1 MTTTTTDDL
10 RAKLAADPGAVIE
23 TVAKDNGVTPR
34 AVVTAMP
41 ESMRRFA
48 KGDAFADVFLMV
60 MGEVA
65 QWGEVTLIVNTDDGI
80 MEFTGPV
87 PPGAVSRGYYN
98 LSGRTGLHGHL
109 RHDRCAGVA
118 FMERPFFGR
127 LSASI
132 ILFNS
137 DGGIMFK
144 IFVGRDEKR
153 ELLAS
158 QLAAFRALADRLC
171 TTPRRAE

>member
-1 MTTTTTDDL
+1 MTTTELTKSKADL
-10 RAKLAADPGAVIE
+10 RAKLAAEPGAVIE
-23 TVAKDNGVTPR
+23 TVAQEFSVRSR
-34 AVVTAMP
+34 AVVEALPDT
-41 ESMRRFA
+41 MRRFA
-48 KGDAFADVFLMV
+48 KSGGAETFVAV

-65 QWGEVTLIVNTDDGI
+65 AWGEVTVIVHTDDGI

-87 PPGAVSRGYYN
+87 PPGEVARGYYN

-109 RHDRCAGVA
+109 RHERCAGVA

-132 ILFNS
+132 NFFNG

-144 IFVGRDEKR
+144 IFVGRDDKR
-153 ELLAS
+153 ELLAD
-158 QLAAFRALADRLC
+158 QLAAFRDLANRLC
-171 TTPRRAE
+171 